1 MDAIEELE
9 ARIAQHPAGRY
20 PVQNATASFHLGGLL
35 AGAGRGDEA
44 ADALARSAELFGRAG
59 LREERAKA
67 LNALGAA
74 LRVSGRDAEAAAA
87 FHEAAVEF
95 AELGLAT
102 EEGAALHNLGLVSRE
117 PDRFR
122 EARSRFAAGGEVRH
136 EAAALREFGSVL
148 LERGELAE
156 AEAALTEAASLA
168 ERAGDLAGL
177 GAAANALGLAQLA
190 LGRCDEAATSFRSSA
205 GAHGRG
211 VRPADHAMAKANL
224 ALARERLGDEPRAR
238 LAARQ
243 ALAVPGVPAPVRA
256 QAEALLARLPDEAG
270 DLARVLADEPEES
283 RLAVARDELVRWAE
297 TAPADRRREAEA
309 WVAGAAPELAEPL
322 LGALLELPP
331 DAMAA
336 IAADLAACADERF
349 RKAVE
354 RASARYP
361 VPQLLRLQESF
372 GWS

>member
-35 AGAGRGDEA
+35 ADAGRGAEA
-44 ADALARSAELFGRAG
+44 VAALARSADLFGQAD

-74 LRVSGRDAEAAAA
+74 LRVSGREAEAATA
-87 FHEAAVEF
+87 FGEAASGF
-95 AELGLAT
+95 GDLGLAL
-102 EEGAALHNLGLVSRE
+102 EQGAALHNLGLVSRE

-122 EARSRFAAGGEVRH
+122 EARSRFAAGGELRH
-136 EAAALREFGSVL
+136 EAAALRELGSVL
-148 LERGELAE
+148 LERGELDE
-156 AEAALTEAASLA
+156 AEAALTEAVGLA

-177 GAAANALGLAQLA
+177 GSAANTLGLAQLA
-190 LGRCDEAATSFRSSA
+190 LGHLDEAASSFRSSA

-224 ALARERLGDEPRAR
+224 ALARERLGDERRAR

-243 ALAVPGVPAPVRA
+243 ALAVPAAPEPVRA
-256 QAEALLARLPDEAG
+256 QARALLERLPDEAG
-270 DLARVLADEPEES
+270 DLAHVLADEPEEN
-283 RLAVARDELVRWAE
+283 RLPVAREELVRWSEASPE
-297 TAPADRRREAEA
+297 ERRREAEA
-309 WVAGAAPELAEPL
+309 WVAGAGPELAEPL

-336 IAADLAACADERF
+336 IAADLSACADERF
-349 RKAVE
+349 RKAFE